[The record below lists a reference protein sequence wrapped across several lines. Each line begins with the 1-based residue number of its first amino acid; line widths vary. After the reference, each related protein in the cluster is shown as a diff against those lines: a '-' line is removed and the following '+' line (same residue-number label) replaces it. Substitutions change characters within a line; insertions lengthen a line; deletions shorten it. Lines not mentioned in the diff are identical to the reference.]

1 MADDNFY
8 MKQALQEAKCAFEE
22 DEIPVGAVI
31 VCGDRIIA
39 RAHNLTERL
48 SDVTAHAEM
57 QAITAASEYLGG
69 KYLNDCT
76 LYVTV
81 EPCVMCAGALGWSQ
95 IGRVVYG
102 AEDEKRGFRRFAP
115 QALHPKTELVSGVME
130 EECALLMKEFFQR
143 KRFFQIYRCRN
154 DAEKI
159 VKAGITGSFQKSLL
173 LFLGSGD
180 KSSHA
185 VPSFRIILPLQ
196 AVSRKRHS
204 PEVRRYRLH
213 FLP

>member
-8 MKQALQEAKCAFEE
+8 MKQALLEGKCAIEE

-69 KYLNDCT
+69 KYLTDCT

-81 EPCVMCAGALGWSQ
+81 EPCTMCA
-95 IGRVVYG
+95 
-102 AEDEKRGFRRFAP
+102 

-130 EECALLMKEFFQR
+130 EECASLMKEFFQR
-143 KRFFQIYRCRN
+143 KR
-154 DAEKI
+154 
-159 VKAGITGSFQKSLL
+159 
-173 LFLGSGD
+173 
-180 KSSHA
+180 
-185 VPSFRIILPLQ
+185 
-196 AVSRKRHS
+196 
-204 PEVRRYRLH
+204 
-213 FLP
+213 